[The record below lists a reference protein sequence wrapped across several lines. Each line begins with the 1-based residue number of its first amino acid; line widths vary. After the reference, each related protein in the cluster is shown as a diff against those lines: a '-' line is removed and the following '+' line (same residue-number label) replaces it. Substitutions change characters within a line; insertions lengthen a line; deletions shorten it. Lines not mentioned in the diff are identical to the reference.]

1 MNMQTRVKQYFE
13 TLGRLPLDIA
23 VTGRDGTPIASH
35 EAMETAMRILR
46 ATHDQ
51 GNKLMFIGNGGSAGI
66 SSHCAIDYSKN
77 GGMRSTAFNDG
88 AALTCL
94 GNDLGY
100 ENVFAKQ
107 VDLHARTGDA
117 LIAISSSG
125 KSPNILNAVGVARE
139 RGCFILT
146 LSGFGADNPL
156 RRLGDQNYYVNSGE
170 YGFVEITHLAL
181 IHAIL
186 DLEMGWGA
194 QDKDAPLPEPR
205 RKQA

>member
-1 MNMQTRVKQYFE
+1 MDMKTRLENYFAVLSA
-13 TLGRLPLDIA
+13 TFSNA
-23 VTGRDGTPIASH
+23 QVTGLNGATIAI
-35 EAMETAMRILR
+35 EDAYKAATTLVR
-46 ATHDQ
+46 ATHNN

-66 SSHCAIDYSKN
+66 SSHVAIDYSKN
-77 GGMRSTAFNDG
+77 GGIRSTAFNDG

-107 VDLHARTGDA
+107 VDLHARTGDV

-125 KSPNILNAVGVARE
+125 KSPNILNAVEVARE
-139 RGCFILT
+139 RGCTVLT

-156 RRLGDQNYYVNSGE
+156 RKVGDYNFYVDSNE
-170 YGFVEITHLAL
+170 YGFVEISHLAL

-186 DLEMGWGA
+186 DLEMGWGSENPNTP
-194 QDKDAPLPEPR
+194 KPGN
-205 RKQA
+205 